1 MTKPNRF
8 TPLLEAVKALEA
20 AERVSLA
27 AAERRGALPPGT
39 SRARVTTANA
49 DWARKAEGRDHKIE
63 HAEAAAVAAL
73 TGLVRRSGS

>member
-1 MTKPNRF
+1 VKANRF
-8 TPLLEAVKALEA
+8 TALLEAVKALET

-27 AAERRGALPPGT
+27 AADRRGALPPGT

-63 HAEAAAVAAL
+63 QAEVAAVAAL